1 MKNFCNKLIL
11 SIICFAIFGATPA
24 LAKKNIV
31 IIATGG
37 TIAGVGDS
45 SYASKYASGKIT
57 ITQIIESNPGLN
69 DLANLKGEQLLQMSS
84 ENMNDD
90 SWLTIARRVSALLDS
105 SKVDGVVI
113 THGTDTIEETAYFLS
128 LTINSKKPIILVGAM
143 RPSSS
148 TSADG
153 PLNLYN
159 AIAVAASDD
168 AKNKGALVVFND
180 RIYSARDVTKA
191 HTSNVAAFES
201 PNSGPIGI
209 VNYGKV
215 LFYYNPLRLH
225 TASSKFNIKNIKSLP
240 KVEILYGH
248 AGQDETVIDHLIAN
262 GTKAVVFAGVG
273 DGNIYKTAL
282 EKLILVRQK
291 NNLILVR
298 SSRTGAGFVV
308 RNAEIEDD
316 KNDFVTADNLSPQKA
331 RILLKLALT
340 KTSDTKK
347 IQEIFATH

>member
-1 MKNFCNKLIL
+1 MKNFCKKLIL
-11 SIICFAIFGATPA
+11 TIFCLAVFCSTQA
-24 LAKKNIV
+24 LAKKNIA

-45 SYASKYASGKIT
+45 SYASKYSAGKIT
-57 ITQIIESNPGLN
+57 IDQIIESNPKLN
-69 DLANLKGEQLLQMSS
+69 DLANLKGEQLLQMAS
-84 ENMNDD
+84 ENMDDD
-90 SWLTIARRVSALLDS
+90 SWLTIARRVSALLSS

-159 AIAVAASDD
+159 AIAVATSDD
-168 AKNKGALVVFND
+168 AKNKGALVIFND
-180 RIYSARDVTKA
+180 RIYTARDVAKT
-191 HTSNVAAFES
+191 HTTNVAAFES
-201 PNSGPIGI
+201 PNFGPIGI
-209 VNYGKV
+209 VNYGKA

-225 TASSKFNIKNIKSLP
+225 TANSKFNIKNIKSLP
-240 KVEILYGH
+240 RVDILYGH
-248 AGQDETVIDHLIAN
+248 AGQDETVIDHLVKT
-262 GTKAVVFAGVG
+262 GTKAIVFAGVG
-273 DGNIYKTAL
+273 DGNIHKAAL
-282 EKLILVRQK
+282 EKLINARK
-291 NNLILVR
+291 ENNLILLR

-340 KTSDTKK
+340 KTNNTKK
-347 IQEIFATH
+347 IQEIFSIY

>member
-1 MKNFCNKLIL
+1 MKNFCKKLIL
-11 SIICFAIFGATPA
+11 PLFCLTIFCSSQA

-45 SYASKYASGKIT
+45 SYASKYAAGKIN
-57 ITQIIESNPGLN
+57 INQIIESNPKLN

-90 SWLTIARRVSALLDS
+90 SWLTIAKRVSELLDS

-128 LTINSKKPIILVGAM
+128 LTINSKKPIVLVGAM

-159 AIAVAASDD
+159 AVAVATNNE

-180 RIYSARDVTKA
+180 QIHSARDVTKS
-191 HTSNVAAFES
+191 HTTNVAAFES
-201 PNSGPIGI
+201 PSFGPIGT

-225 TASSKFNIKNIKSLP
+225 TANSKFNIKNIKSLP
-240 KVEILYGH
+240 KVDILYGH
-248 AGQDETVIDHLIAN
+248 TGQDETVIDHLIKN
-262 GTKAVVFAGVG
+262 GSKAIIFAGVG

-282 EKLILVRQK
+282 EKLIIARK
-291 NNLILVR
+291 ENNLIVMR
-298 SSRTGAGFVV
+298 SSRVGAGFVV

-316 KNDFVTADNLSPQKA
+316 KNDFLTSDNLSPQKA

-347 IQEIFATH
+347 IQEIFAIY